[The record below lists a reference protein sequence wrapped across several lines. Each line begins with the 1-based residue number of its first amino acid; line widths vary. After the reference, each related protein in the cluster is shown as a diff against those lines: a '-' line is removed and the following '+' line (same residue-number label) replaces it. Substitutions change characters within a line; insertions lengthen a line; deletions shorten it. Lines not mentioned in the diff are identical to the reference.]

1 MKLNLK
7 KKLGPKN
14 QVGKPLHLRNSKIL
28 YYVVIS
34 KELLFKLD
42 SQDANITDY
51 VLDAH
56 IPCVRFPCGF
66 PLALIGTRKPR
77 YYGCR
82 YNSNDPEYSN
92 GNMSNL
98 NNVCNVCFWSIGK
111 SHFAFKM
118 QLKIHCILNQIRLF
132 VYITLRI

>member
-14 QVGKPLHLRNSKIL
+14 QVSKPLYFRNSKIL
-28 YYVVIS
+28 CYVVIS

-92 GNMSNL
+92 GNLSNL
-98 NNVCNVCFWSIGK
+98 NNVCNMYFWST
-111 SHFAFKM
+111 A
-118 QLKIHCILNQIRLF
+118 R
-132 VYITLRI
+132 ITLLSKYS

>member
-7 KKLGPKN
+7 KKLGPKD

-98 NNVCNVCFWSIGK
+98 NNVRKFKIVLLEHRQESL
-111 SHFAFKM
+111 KM
-118 QLKIHCILNQIRLF
+118 QLKIHGILNQIRLF